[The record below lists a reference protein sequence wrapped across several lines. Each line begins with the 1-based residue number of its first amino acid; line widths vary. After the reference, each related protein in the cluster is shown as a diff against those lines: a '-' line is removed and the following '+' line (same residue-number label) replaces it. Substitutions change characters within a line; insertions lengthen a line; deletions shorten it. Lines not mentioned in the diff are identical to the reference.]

1 MGAFAEALLKNG
13 SEKRALNQL
22 MSLRSIGKKY
32 SKEELDLAAQNLLLA
47 SSNPTVSMFKTILE
61 RN

>member
-1 MGAFAEALLKNG
+1 
-13 SEKRALNQL
+13 

-47 SSNPTVSMFKTILE
+47 SSNPTVSVFKTHSSEKIKKREKEKDNGTLTE
-61 RN
+61 HQTDNN